1 MADIIQIRRDTAAN
15 WTSANPTLA
24 QGELGAETDTSK
36 IKIGDGSTA
45 WASLAYLIDAGS
57 YVTESS
63 TSTFTNKTINGSNNT
78 LTNISLTAGVT
89 GTLPVA
95 NGGTGSTATTFVN
108 LTSNVTGTLPVA
120 NGGTGITAAGTSGNV
135 LISDGTNWASAA
147 PASSGSWTK
156 LQTITASGDAV
167 VEIDFSAESSAY
179 KVFKVVL
186 INVTSDL
193 ATQPRMQFKIGGSYK
208 TDSTYHYH
216 VSRNRGNAAAWAS
229 NHSETSPDIQWGYY
243 IGDSSGNS
251 VYAEHVFPTVNDGKY
266 QMVQIDGT
274 QAYSAVYNY
283 DHRGSGIY
291 AGAQGNLQA
300 VRYNF
305 SNSAEYSGT
314 WVLYGLT

>member
-1 MADIIQIRRDTAAN
+1 MADLIQIRRDTAAN
-15 WTSANPTLA
+15 WTSANTVLA

-45 WASLAYLIDAGS
+45 WTSLAYLIDAGS
-57 YVTESS
+57 YITESS

-78 LTNISLTAGVT
+78 LTNISLTAG
-89 GTLPVA
+89 
-95 NGGTGSTATTFVN
+95 
-108 LTSNVTGTLPVA
+108 VTGTLPVA

-147 PASSGSWTK
+147 PASSGSWAK

-251 VYAEHVFPTVNDGKY
+251 VYAEHVFPNVNDGKY

-300 VRYNF
+300 VRYFF